1 MTSFSAG
8 SCRCLLLSTGQFD
21 LTAGVLFANA
31 PKAQLARALERFG
44 LVPRPIVFPV
54 HPLLVDTGA
63 HRVLIDPGT
72 TGDRGALTAALRQ
85 AGVDP
90 ASIDT
95 VVVTHGHADHFSG
108 AVLPDGGAA
117 FPDARHF
124 MQRVEWDHWLS
135 EPNPEPHHARSF
147 RALLAPLA
155 ELFTL
160 LDGEAE
166 IVPGIRAI
174 PLPGHSPGH
183 MVVEIGGA
191 AVHAGDA
198 LLHPISIE
206 HPEWV
211 ASFDVWP
218 DEVVRSRRRLLERIA
233 ADDLLVVN
241 NHFPAP
247 GFGRVAAEG
256 DGWRWVAV
264 EEGGA

>member
-1 MTSFSAG
+1 MTSFAAG

-21 LTAGVLFANA
+21 LTAGILFANA

-44 LVPRPIVFPV
+44 LAPRPIVFSV

-63 HRVLIDPGT
+63 NRVLIDPGT
-72 TGDRGALTAALRQ
+72 TDDRGALAAALGQ
-85 AGVDP
+85 AGVGP

-108 AVLPDGGAA
+108 AVLRDGGAA
-117 FPDARHF
+117 FPAARHF
-124 MQRVEWDHWLS
+124 MQRAEWGHWLS

-147 RALLAPLA
+147 RALLAPLGD
-155 ELFTL
+155 LFTL
-160 LDGEAE
+160 LDGDAE
-166 IVPGIRAI
+166 IVPGIRAA
-174 PLPGHSPGH
+174 LCPGHSPGH

-191 AVHAGDA
+191 AIHAGDC

-241 NHFPAP
+241 NHFPPP
-247 GFGRVAAEG
+247 GFGRVAAHGE
-256 DGWRWVAV
+256 GWRWVPV
-264 EEGGA
+264 PEGA